1 MQIAVV
7 FFTVVAI
14 VAVGILAYTYTPS
27 GKRWIENMC

>member
-1 MQIAVV
+1 MQIAVI

-27 GKRWIENMC
+27 GKRWIENM